1 MTSGF
6 VSGIIA
12 GTITTPIDRLLP
24 VIQQNNPPKNI
35 AKWFRDS
42 IREKGL
48 RSVFAGTGARVLHAG
63 WNTCFVFELC
73 IFLKLVNL
81 LNTKAICQFL

>member
-6 VSGIIA
+6 ISGILA

-35 AKWFRDS
+35 FRWFKNS
-42 IREKGL
+42 IKEKGF
-48 RSVFAGTGARVLHAG
+48 RSVFAGTTARVVHCG
-63 WNTCFVFELC
+63 WNTCFVFGALHLFETSELV
-73 IFLKLVNL
+73 KY
-81 LNTKAICQFL
+81 